1 MLPQPPLPNRL
12 RYPIEVGLTGDVKG
26 MLQALLSLLQRKNRG
41 FLGEAQQ
48 RMADWNSLLER
59 VETTEKSPL
68 RPQMVIRAVS
78 DLLDDDAV
86 LSLDCGA
93 NPHFSARCLR
103 LRPNQQLTG
112 TGMLA
117 SMAPG
122 LSYAIAAKLA
132 YPDLHP
138 LPSLAMVGSRC

>member
-1 MLPQPPLPNRL
+1 M
-12 RYPIEVGLTGDVKG
+12 TGDVKRT
-26 MLQALLSLLQRKNRG
+26 LQALLPLLQRKTDRG

-48 RMADWNSLLER
+48 RMTDWNSLSER

-68 RPQMVIRAVS
+68 RPQMVTRAVS
-78 DLLDDDAV
+78 DLLDYDAV
-86 LSLDCGA
+86 ISLDCGA
-93 NPHFSARCLR
+93 NTHFAGRCLR
-103 LRPNQQLTG
+103 LRRNQRITG

-132 YPDLHP
+132 ACRQK
-138 LPSLAMVGSRC
+138 SFS